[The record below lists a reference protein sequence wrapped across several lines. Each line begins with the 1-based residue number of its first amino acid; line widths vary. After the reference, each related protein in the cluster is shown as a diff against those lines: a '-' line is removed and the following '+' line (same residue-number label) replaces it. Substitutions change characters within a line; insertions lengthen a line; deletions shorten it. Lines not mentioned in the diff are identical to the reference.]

1 MEASEAPLS
10 VADMAWH
17 LGRLVAFD
25 VESTGVNPEH
35 DRIVTAAIS
44 VVGGGQPSVHRSWL
58 LDPGIEI
65 PVGATAVHGISTE
78 QARAEGR
85 SAPEAIQEITA
96 ELAAQL
102 LRGVPV
108 IAFNARF
115 DLTMLDREALR
126 HGLAPL
132 QRRVGGEDGM
142 LVVDPHVLDKQFD
155 RFRRGKRTLGA
166 VCEHYRVPLDQA
178 HAAGAD
184 ALAAARLAY
193 RLGSTVSELQA
204 ADLRTLHSQQIA
216 WAAAQAASLQDYFR
230 QQGREDCV
238 EGAWPVV
245 PQRLANAA

>member
-1 MEASEAPLS
+1 
-10 VADMAWH
+10 MAWH
-17 LGRLVAFD
+17 QERLVAFD
-25 VESTGVNPEH
+25 VESTGVNPEQ
-35 DRIVTAAIS
+35 DRIVTAAVS
-44 VVGGGQPSVHRSWL
+44 VVGAGQPPVHRAWL
-58 LDPGIEI
+58 LDPGIAI
-65 PVGATAVHGISTE
+65 PAEASAVHGITTE
-78 QARAEGR
+78 RARAEGR
-85 SAPEAIQEITA
+85 PASEAIEEITA
-96 ELAAQL
+96 VLAAQQ

-126 HGLAPL
+126 HGCPTLL
-132 QRRVGGEDGM
+132 ERIGGAERM

-166 VCEHYRVPLDQA
+166 VCEHYRIPLEQA

-193 RLGSTVSELQA
+193 RLGSTVSELHET
-204 ADLRTLHSQQIA
+204 DLPTLHRRQVA

-230 QQGREDCV
+230 QQGREESV

-245 PQRLANAA
+245 PQRLARAA